1 MIKVEETYL
10 SAGSADSWAISEG
23 CSAGEN
29 CSHCSRWRAELAL
42 LGYELLVPEVAAAQ
56 ESSDCT

>member
-10 SAGSADSWAISEG
+10 SAGSADSWAVFEG

-42 LGYELLVPEVAAAQ
+42 LGHELLVPEVAAAQ
-56 ESSDCT
+56 DSSGCT